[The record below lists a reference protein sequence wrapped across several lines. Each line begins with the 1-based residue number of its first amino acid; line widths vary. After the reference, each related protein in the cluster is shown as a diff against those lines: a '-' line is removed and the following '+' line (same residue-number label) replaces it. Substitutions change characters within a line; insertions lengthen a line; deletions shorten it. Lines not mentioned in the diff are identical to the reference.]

1 MPVEWLTVTERFGLA
16 ALVGSAIGLNRKLHG
31 KPVGIRTH
39 ALIALGSATFTY
51 VSMGGLGLLDQG
63 GPAIRTIQ
71 GITTGIGF
79 VGAGVI
85 LHPSGSKHRIT
96 GLTTASAL
104 WFTAALGVAC
114 GAGVFIPAFV
124 ATILALIV
132 LIIGGPLEGFIE
144 RRCAPRPAPPP
155 PPVSFTERT

>member
-1 MPVEWLTVTERFGLA
+1 MSAEWLTLIERFGSA
-16 ALVGSAIGLNRKLHG
+16 VVVGGAIGLNRKLHG

-39 ALIALGSATFTY
+39 ALVALGSATFTY
-51 VSMGGLGLLDQG
+51 VSIGGAGLTDNG
-63 GPAIRTIQ
+63 GPGLRTVQ
-71 GITTGIGF
+71 GIVTGIGF

-85 LHPSGSKHRIT
+85 LHRSGSKNRIT

-114 GAGVFIPAFV
+114 GAGLFVPAFV

-132 LIIGGPLEGFIE
+132 LIIGGPIEGYIE
-144 RRCAPRPAPPP
+144 RYCAPKPTVPPARE
-155 PPVSFTERT
+155 PPVE